1 MIIMELP
8 NFILQLKS
16 LEILRFPLW
25 PFNVKE
31 YSYYHWQF
39 TCGIST
45 LVNLR
50 ELDPSRRN
58 RMKCEILVEKE
69 DILFVGIP
77 KTINTF
83 HDLHILDFTDCHETQ
98 ELMELPTSLTYL
110 HLRHTSLLGLP
121 GPSRLT
127 NLVNLLLR
135 DGSDYEGK
143 SKLIPG
149 SDLRGIVNLSRLK
162 WVELRLLNVPANP
175 QLSYPSQPQEIVLGH
190 LDSKPPVQLP
200 SSNWRWRNLSTLEIY
215 GCEVE
220 DISLDGLSQ
229 LENLSVSGCERL
241 QRFSIPLELRK
252 LWQARVKSCQD
263 LVEIQFVDVSNSLE
277 DLTVSGCKSPTII
290 SGLSYLKN
298 LERLVIHFCD
308 VLINVEALNEL
319 ESLKELSVCWCFSLR
334 WLIDASCT
342 KIPDDCIVHISWCG
356 YFIKNS
362 KYIDDSPRLKHYK
375 KEILQNTSK
384 KDSFTIRFHL
394 GVKDPGERNFG
405 SVRGI
410 EREKKDVDPD
420 SLTYEGL
427 IANVKSFGFRFK
439 RMWHETKDDYPIP
452 REIKSDGDVN
462 DMLDMACRE
471 GFIIHL
477 YVEGGVDS
485 EWEGEYDEE
494 MMKMLR
500 EERRMKTD
508 VYSNEDGAKG
518 DVSCPNGDS
527 NTAPVGGESETHG
540 NSSADDSELGQG
552 NAECFEATTSIAKED
567 LDTVKKQVEL
577 HENLEMGKQ

>member
-384 KDSFTIRFHL
+384 KSCQLKSTSAKHGKRQRDDDHASHANTTTKNSTRGQQSGIPQHVTRTTRQAAKKPPVEVAAL
-394 GVKDPGERNFG
+394 
-405 SVRGI
+405 SVEAVGPSR
-410 EREKKDVDPD
+410 KK
-420 SLTYEGL
+420 
-427 IANVKSFGFRFK
+427 K
-439 RMWHETKDDYPIP
+439 
-452 REIKSDGDVN
+452 
-462 DMLDMACRE
+462 
-471 GFIIHL
+471 
-477 YVEGGVDS
+477 
-485 EWEGEYDEE
+485 
-494 MMKMLR
+494 
-500 EERRMKTD
+500 
-508 VYSNEDGAKG
+508 
-518 DVSCPNGDS
+518 
-527 NTAPVGGESETHG
+527 
-540 NSSADDSELGQG
+540 
-552 NAECFEATTSIAKED
+552 
-567 LDTVKKQVEL
+567 KKQQAGQSYKKKCQAYER
-577 HENLEMGKQ
+577 HNWRDK